1 MAAVT
6 TDSSGRVLIVDDDP
20 ELRDLLK
27 TYLERQGFQ
36 VATVAD
42 GAAMDAWLAQD
53 AADLIVLD
61 LMLPRMSGLDVCRQ
75 VRSEMPVPI
84 VMLTARDEESEKVV
98 GLEIGAD
105 DYVTKPFSM
114 RELMARVQALL
125 RRDRLSRESAESD
138 SAAPAS
144 TLEVGAIVLDATAHE
159 VRRGGQPIPVR
170 PKEYDLLEYFMR
182 HLGQALS
189 RDQILEAVWGYSYSG
204 GTRTVDVH
212 VRWLREKL
220 EADPGQPTHILTVR
234 SVGYKFVP

>member
-1 MAAVT
+1 MSNILVIEDDRSILETVSYNLKREGHTVRTAEDGVT
-6 TDSSGRVLIVDDDP
+6 G
-20 ELRDLLK
+20 LR
-27 TYLERQGFQ
+27 
-36 VATVAD
+36 
-42 GAAMDAWLAQD
+42 LAREAQP
-53 AADLIVLD
+53 DLIVLD

-75 VRSEMPVPI
+75 VRSEMPVLI
-84 VMLTARDEESEKVV
+84 VMLTARDEESAKVV

>member
-1 MAAVT
+1 MSNILVIEDDRSILETVSYNLKREGHTVRTAEDGVT
-6 TDSSGRVLIVDDDP
+6 G
-20 ELRDLLK
+20 LR
-27 TYLERQGFQ
+27 
-36 VATVAD
+36 
-42 GAAMDAWLAQD
+42 LAREAQP
-53 AADLIVLD
+53 DLIVLD

-189 RDQILEAVWGYSYSG
+189 RDQILEAVWGYSYNG

>member
-1 MAAVT
+1 MSNILVIEDDRSILETVSYNLKREGHTVRTAEDGVT
-6 TDSSGRVLIVDDDP
+6 G
-20 ELRDLLK
+20 LR
-27 TYLERQGFQ
+27 
-36 VATVAD
+36 
-42 GAAMDAWLAQD
+42 LAREAQP
-53 AADLIVLD
+53 DLIVLD

-75 VRSEMPVPI
+75 VRSEMPVLI